1 MKKLKLYII
10 IVIYDYLRRYVL
22 KKILSFV
29 ICASLVL
36 SMLLASFSAGAIL
49 YRKGDANR
57 DGAINSKDSYVLKM
71 TFAGIPCE
79 IEEISA
85 DANSD
90 GSVNAMDSYVLK
102 AHIAGQGSVS
112 ELYPEGSRWQGFTVM
127 GTPISEYTVVITNP
141 DNANMVFAAEELSK
155 FVRLGEGGDL
165 TIVSGESDAEKQIIL
180 REDES
185 GEMGTDGFN
194 IKTAGDDLVITAG
207 AMRGTMYA
215 VYEILEDYFGYSFYP
230 YGEYKLD
237 KNLRADVPAGT
248 DDTQIP
254 HVRYRCVCITGFRND
269 YTESTV
275 IKRKLSGCSVQSS
288 MLQAKYGYGI
298 ERVRANAHSFDVFI
312 PADEM
317 AERNIPKRCL
327 SDNKVFELCVENM
340 LELLDER
347 VAAGS
352 VIGKDITEISCSY
365 AADDEP
371 CTCRLCNKVYKEEGN
386 QHSGNLCRFV
396 NKVHAEIVKV
406 YPDIRVIVNAYGN
419 ASVPS
424 LGWHD
429 APGKTALNEG
439 ITLLYCWN
447 GCANHMLG
455 KEGCTEKGNSLG
467 ITNVKSEA
475 DFLAWTEKC
484 SDIYV
489 WYYPTHIYYMLCPE
503 PNFDNLYNDFQWFI
517 NNGANGFYVVG
528 TDGGSFES
536 MDGHLISEMMWDP
549 DMTKAEYD
557 LICAEYLKD
566 HYGYGWT
573 YIREYMDMLIE
584 CGDLMGCVFNDFEL
598 PFDIYSKDYF
608 KANYDKM
615 CDLFDKALAETET
628 NAERFNIEKLSVHMH
643 FLGLSA
649 LYEDRYVNGTDDER
663 AKFADQWRW
672 TYDFINEENMPL
684 TYSSN
689 GISNPF
695 TLDINP
701 LNQAYPDIG
710 DGER

>member
-1 MKKLKLYII
+1 MKKLISVFLCAATLISC
-10 IVIYDYLRRYVL
+10 VA
-22 KKILSFV
+22 LSLP
-29 ICASLVL
+29 ASAL
-36 SMLLASFSAGAIL
+36 L

-57 DGAINSKDSYVLKM
+57 DLDINAKDNFAIKQYIIGMDPGIDFDASDVNEDRDVNGKDVLSIKLHV
-71 TFAGIPCE
+71 AG
-79 IEEISA
+79 SA
-85 DANSD
+85 E
-90 GSVNAMDSYVLK
+90 L
-102 AHIAGQGSVS
+102 S
-112 ELYPEGSRWQGFTVM
+112 ETCPEGIGWEGFTVADI
-127 GTPISEYTVVITNP
+127 PIGEYTVVVTDPENE
-141 DNANMVFAAEELSK
+141 NMIFAASELCK
-155 FVRLGEGGDL
+155 YVGLAGAAEPAVER
-165 TIVSGESDAEKQIIL
+165 GESSAEKQIVL
-180 REDES
+180 RADTT

-194 IKTAGDDLVITAG
+194 IKYYGDDLIITAG
-207 AMRGTMYA
+207 ALRGTMYA
-215 VYEILEDYFGYSFYP
+215 VYEILESYYGYSFYA

-237 KNLRADVPAGT
+237 KAKKTDIPADT

-254 HVRYRCVCITGFRND
+254 RVRYRCVCITGFRNE

-312 PADEM
+312 PLEEIGAT
-317 AERNIPKRCL
+317 KRCL
-327 SDNKVFELCVENM
+327 SVNKTFEVCVKNM
-340 LELLDER
+340 LALLDER
-347 VAAGS
+347 VAAGA
-352 VIGKDITEISCSY
+352 VIGKQITEISCSY

-371 CTCRLCNKVYKEEGN
+371 CLCRLCNKVYKEEGN

-396 NKVHAEIVKV
+396 NKVHAEIVEV
-406 YPDIRVIVNAYGN
+406 YPEIRVILNAYGN

-455 KEGCTEKGNSLG
+455 KEGCTDAGNSLG
-467 ITNVKSEA
+467 VTNKKSEA
-475 DFLAWTEKC
+475 DFLRWTEKC

-503 PNFDNLYNDFQWFI
+503 PNFENLFNDIKWFI
-517 NNGANGFYVVG
+517 ENGANGFYVVG

-536 MDGHLISEMMWDP
+536 MDGQLIADLMWNP

-557 LICAEYLKD
+557 LRMAEYLRD
-566 HYGYGWT
+566 NFGYGWT
-573 YIREYMDMLIE
+573 YIKEYMDMLVE
-584 CGDLMGCVFNDFEL
+584 CGDLKGCVFNDFEL
-598 PFDIYSKDYF
+598 PFDIYSKEYF
-608 KANYDKM
+608 KENYDKM
-615 CDLFDKALAETET
+615 CALFESAAQQAETEE
-628 NAERFNIEKLSVHMH
+628 ERYNLEKLSVHMH

-649 LYEDRYVNGTDDER
+649 LYEDRYVNGTDAER
-663 AKFADQWRW
+663 EAYAAQWKW
-672 TYDFINEENMPL
+672 TYEFINENGMPL
-684 TYSSN
+684 TYDKS
-689 GISNPF
+689 GISAPF

-710 DGER
+710 DGVR

>member
-1 MKKLKLYII
+1 MKKVFSLLLCII
-10 IVIYDYLRRYVL
+10 MVL
-22 KKILSFV
+22 TTIMTAVPS
-29 ICASLVL
+29 S
-36 SMLLASFSAGAIL
+36 AIL
-49 YRKGDANR
+49 YRKGDVNT
-57 DGAINSKDSYVLKM
+57 DGNI
-71 TFAGIPCE
+71 
-79 IEEISA
+79 
-85 DANSD
+85 
-90 GSVNAMDSYVLK
+90 NAMDSYYLRKTLAGSDLKTDPLASDVNSDNNLNSSDSFVLK
-102 AHIAGQGSVS
+102 LHIAGGANIDT
-112 ELYPEGSRWQGFTVM
+112 LYPEGCNWKGFQIM
-127 GTPISEYTVVITNP
+127 GTPIREYSVVISNP
-141 DNANMVFAAEELSK
+141 DNANMVFAAEELLK
-155 FVRLGEGGDL
+155 YVKLGDSSTEL
-165 TIVSGESDAEKQIIL
+165 QLIEGESAVEKQIL
-180 REDES
+180 LLEDES

-194 IKTAGDDLVITAG
+194 IKTVGDDLVITAG
-207 AMRGTMYA
+207 ALRGTMYA
-215 VYEILEDYFGYSFYP
+215 IYEILESYFGYSFYP

-237 KNLRADVPAGT
+237 KYLNTNVPEGT

-312 PADEM
+312 PTEDMQATGL
-317 AERNIPKRCL
+317 AKRCL
-327 SDNKVFELCVENM
+327 SDNRSFEICVENM
-340 LELLDER
+340 LELLDQR

-352 VIGKDITEISCSY
+352 VIGLNITEISCSY
-365 AADDEP
+365 AADDVP
-371 CTCRLCNKVYKEEGN
+371 CTCRNCNKVYKEEGN
-386 QHSGNLCRFV
+386 QHSGLLCRFV
-396 NKVHAEIVKV
+396 NKVHAEIIKS

-419 ASVPS
+419 SADPS
-424 LGWHD
+424 KGWHD

-455 KEGCTEKGNSLG
+455 KEGCSDEGNSLG
-467 ITNVKSEA
+467 VTNKKSEA

-503 PNFDNLYNDFQWFI
+503 PNFENLYNDFQWFI

-536 MDGHLISEMMWDP
+536 MDGQLISDMMWNP
-549 DMTKAEYD
+549 DMTKEEYD
-557 LICAEYLKD
+557 NRTAEYLKD

-573 YIREYMDMLIE
+573 YIREYMDMLVE
-584 CGDLMGCVFNDFEL
+584 CGDLKGCVFNDFEL

-608 KANYDKM
+608 KENYDKM
-615 CDLFDKALAETET
+615 CQLFENAKNQAETDE
-628 NAERFNIEKLSVHMH
+628 EIFNIEKLSVHMH

-649 LYEDRYVNGTDDER
+649 LYEDRYVNGTEAQR
-663 AKFADQWRW
+663 NIYAEQWRW
-672 TYDFINEENMPL
+672 TYDFINAEDMPL
-684 TYSSN
+684 TYDNN
-689 GISNPF
+689 GMDKPF

-701 LNQAYPDIG
+701 LNQAYPEIG

>member
-1 MKKLKLYII
+1 M
-10 IVIYDYLRRYVL
+10 
-22 KKILSFV
+22 KKILSAFL
-29 ICASLVL
+29 CAA
-36 SMLLASFSAGAIL
+36 MLLSCIPFSASAGL
-49 YRKGDANR
+49 YKKGDANR
-57 DGAINSKDSYVLKM
+57 DCDINAKDNFAIKQYIVGAADTIDFDASDINEDR
-71 TFAGIPCE
+71 
-79 IEEISA
+79 
-85 DANSD
+85 
-90 GSVNAMDSYVLK
+90 SVNGKDTLIIKSQVAGAANISK
-102 AHIAGQGSVS
+102 A
-112 ELYPEGSRWQGFTVM
+112 YPDGCGWEGFTVM
-127 GTPISEYTVVITNP
+127 GTPIGDYTVVVTNP
-141 DNANMVFAAEELSK
+141 DNANMVFAAEELAK
-155 FVRLGEGGDL
+155 YVKLGDGITDL
-165 TIVSGESDAEKQIIL
+165 SIVNGSSDKDKLIVL

-194 IKTAGDDLVITAG
+194 IKTEGDDLIITAG

-215 VYEILEDYFGYSFYP
+215 VYELLEAYYGYSFYA
-230 YGEYKLD
+230 YGEYYF
-237 KNLRADVPAGT
+237 KNGKKT
-248 DDTQIP
+248 DIPGNIDITQIP
-254 HVRYRCVCITGFRND
+254 RVRYRCVCITGFRNE

-312 PADEM
+312 PLDEIG
-317 AERNIPKRCL
+317 ANKRCL
-327 SDNKVFELCVENM
+327 SINKTFEVCVKNM
-340 LELLDER
+340 LKLLDER
-347 VAAGS
+347 CAAGS
-352 VIGKDITEISCSY
+352 VIGRDITEISCSY

-371 CTCRLCNKVYKEEGN
+371 CLCRLCKQVYKEEGN

-396 NKVHAEIVKV
+396 NKVHAEIIKE

-419 ASVPS
+419 ASNPS

-455 KEGCTEKGNSLG
+455 KEGCTDAGNSLG
-467 ITNVKSEA
+467 VTNKKSEA

-503 PNFDNLYNDFQWFI
+503 PNFENLYNDFKWFI
-517 NNGANGFYVVG
+517 DNGANGFYVVG

-536 MDGHLISEMMWDP
+536 MDGQVIADLMWDP
-549 DMTKAEYD
+549 DMTKEEYD
-557 LICAEYLKD
+557 LKIATYLCD
-566 HYGYGWT
+566 NYGYGWV
-573 YIREYMDMLIE
+573 YIKEYMDMLVE
-584 CGDLMGCVFNDFEL
+584 CGDLKGCVFNDFEL

-608 KANYDKM
+608 KTNYDRM
-615 CDLFDKALAETET
+615 CELFKKAYAQTE
-628 NAERFNIEKLSVHMH
+628 NDDQRSKLDKLSVHMH

-649 LYEDRYVNGTDDER
+649 LYEDRYVNGTGEQKE
-663 AKFADQWRW
+663 AYSEQWRW
-672 TYDFINEENMPL
+672 TYNYINDHDMPL
-684 TYSSN
+684 TYNTN
-689 GISNPF
+689 GIDTEF
-695 TLDINP
+695 TLEINP

>member
-1 MKKLKLYII
+1 MKRYIS
-10 IVIYDYLRRYVL
+10 VL
-22 KKILSFV
+22 L
-29 ICASLVL
+29 CLV
-36 SMLLASFSAGAIL
+36 MLLGCIAFAPSSAATML
-49 YRKGDANR
+49 YRKGDINH
-57 DGAINSKDSYVLKM
+57 DGAINAMDSFMLK
-71 TFAGIPCE
+71 AGIVGSSLE
-79 IEEISA
+79 LDTLAA
-85 DANSD
+85 DTNSD
-90 GSVNAMDSYVLK
+90 GAVNSMDSYAMKL
-102 AHIAGQGSVS
+102 HLAGSAAIDT
-112 ELYPEGSRWQGFTVM
+112 LYPEGCGWKGFTVM
-127 GTPISEYTVVITNP
+127 DAPIEEYTVVVTNP
-141 DNANMVFAAEELSK
+141 DNANMEFAAEELAK
-155 FVRLGEGGDL
+155 YVRLGGKNGPL
-165 TIVSGESDAEKQIIL
+165 TIEYGESTAEKQIVL
-180 REDES
+180 CEDTT

-194 IKTAGDDLVITAG
+194 IKTVGDDLIITAG

-215 VYEILEDYFGYSFYP
+215 VYEILESYFGYSFYP

-237 KNLRADVPAGT
+237 KNLKANVPEGV
-248 DDTQIP
+248 DNTQIP
-254 HVRYRCVCITGFRND
+254 TVRYRCVCITGFRNE

-312 PADEM
+312 PTEDMQKEGLA
-317 AERNIPKRCL
+317 KRCL
-327 SDNKVFELCVENM
+327 SDNRSFEICVENM
-340 LELLDER
+340 LELLDQR
-347 VAAGS
+347 TAAGA
-352 VIGKDITEISCSY
+352 VIGREITEISCSY
-365 AADDEP
+365 AADDVP
-371 CTCRLCNKVYKEEGN
+371 CTCRNCNKVYKEEGN
-386 QHSGNLCRFV
+386 QHSGLLCRFV
-396 NKVHAEIVKV
+396 NKVHAEIIKA

-419 ASVPS
+419 SSEPTK
-424 LGWHD
+424 GWHD

-455 KEGCTEKGNSLG
+455 HEGCTDAGNSLG
-467 ITNVKSEA
+467 VTNKKSEA

-503 PNFDNLYNDFQWFI
+503 PNFENLYNDFQWFI

-536 MDGHLISEMMWDP
+536 MDGQLIADMMWNP
-549 DMTKAEYD
+549 DMTKEEYD
-557 LICAEYLKD
+557 LRTAEYLKD
-566 HYGYGWT
+566 NYGYGWT
-573 YIREYMDMLIE
+573 YIKEYMDMLVE
-584 CGDLMGCVFNDFEL
+584 CGDLKGCVFNDFEL

-615 CDLFDKALAETET
+615 CSLFD
-628 NAERFNIEKLSVHMH
+628 NAKKQADTPEELYNLEKLSVHMH

-649 LYEDRYVNGTDDER
+649 LYEDRYVNGTEAQR
-663 AKFADQWRW
+663 AAYAEQWRW
-672 TYDFINEENMPL
+672 TYDFINENDMPL

-689 GISNPF
+689 GIKSAF

-701 LNQAYPDIG
+701 LNQAYPEIG

>member
-1 MKKLKLYII
+1 MALKRSISLLLCII
-10 IVIYDYLRRYVL
+10 MVMSVIAFAPE
-22 KKILSFV
+22 S
-29 ICASLVL
+29 S
-36 SMLLASFSAGAIL
+36 AIL
-49 YRKGDANR
+49 YRKGDIDHNTA
-57 DGAINSKDSYVLKM
+57 
-71 TFAGIPCE
+71 
-79 IEEISA
+79 
-85 DANSD
+85 
-90 GSVNAMDSYVLK
+90 VNAMDAFHLK
-102 AHIAGQGSVS
+102 MYLSGTGASIDMTSGDATGDGDVNSKDAFALKLHLAGAGKLDLV
-112 ELYPEGSRWQGFTVM
+112 YPEGSSWKGFTVM
-127 GTPISEYTVVITNP
+127 DTPIAEYTIVVSDPENE
-141 DNANMVFAAEELSK
+141 NMVFAAEELRK
-155 FVRLGEGGDL
+155 YVKLGDNTTEL
-165 TIVSGESDAEKQIIL
+165 NIVYSESSVEKQIL
-180 REDES
+180 LKTDTT
-185 GEMGTDGFN
+185 GEMATDGFN
-194 IKTAGDDLVITAG
+194 IKTVGDDVIITAG

-215 VYEILEDYFGYSFYP
+215 VYEILEGYFGYSFYP

-237 KNLRADVPAGT
+237 KNLKTDIPADT

-254 HVRYRCVCITGFRND
+254 RVRYRCVCITGFRNE

-312 PADEM
+312 PEEDM
-317 AERNIPKRCL
+317 AANNVTKRCL
-327 SDNKVFELCVENM
+327 SNEKVFNICVENM
-340 LELLDER
+340 IELLDQR
-347 VAAGS
+347 VAAGA

-371 CTCRLCNKVYKEEGN
+371 CSCRLCNVVYREEGK

-396 NKVHAEIVKV
+396 NRVHAEIIKV

-429 APGKTALNEG
+429 APGKTSLNEG

-455 KEGCTEKGNSLG
+455 KEGCSDIGNSLG
-467 ITNVKSEA
+467 VTNKKSEA
-475 DFLAWTEKC
+475 DFLAWTKKC

-536 MDGHLISEMMWDP
+536 MDGQLISDMMWNP
-549 DMTKAEYD
+549 DMTKEEYD
-557 LICAEYLKD
+557 TRIAEYLKD
-566 HYGYGWT
+566 HYGYGWI

-615 CDLFDKALAETET
+615 CELFDKALNQADTDE
-628 NAERFNIEKLSVHMH
+628 ERFNIEKLSVHMH

-649 LYEDRYVNGTDDER
+649 LYEDRYVNGTE
-663 AKFADQWRW
+663 AQKNIYAEQWRW
-672 TYDFINEENMPL
+672 TYDFINAENMPL
-684 TYSSN
+684 TYDNN
-689 GISNPF
+689 GMDKPF

>member
-1 MKKLKLYII
+1 LKRLFS
-10 IVIYDYLRRYVL
+10 VL
-22 KKILSFV
+22 L
-29 ICASLVL
+29 CAVL
-36 SMLLASFSAGAIL
+36 LIGAALPVSATML
-49 YRKGDANR
+49 YRKGDINHDGTINAADSYYLRMGIAGNASSNDPIASDVNSDGVANS
-57 DGAINSKDSYVLKM
+57 ADSYVMKLH
-71 TFAGIPCE
+71 
-79 IEEISA
+79 
-85 DANSD
+85 
-90 GSVNAMDSYVLK
+90 L
-102 AHIAGQGSVS
+102 AGQTSIS
-112 ELYPEGSRWQGFTVM
+112 LNYPEGCGWKGFFVM
-127 GTPISEYTVVITNP
+127 GTPIEEYTVVVTDP
-141 DNANMVFAAEELSK
+141 DNANMVFAAEELAK
-155 FVRLGEGGDL
+155 YVKLGDGMTEL
-165 TIVSGESDAEKQIIL
+165 SIVNGECTAEKQIVL
-180 REDES
+180 RADES

-194 IKTAGDDLVITAG
+194 IKTDGNDLIITAG

-215 VYEILEDYFGYSFYP
+215 VYELLESYYGYSFYP

-237 KNLRADVPAGT
+237 KNITADVPEGI
-248 DDTQIP
+248 DNTQIP
-254 HVRYRCVCITGFRND
+254 NVRYRCVCITGFRNE

-312 PADEM
+312 PEDDMKAQG
-317 AERNIPKRCL
+317 ISKRCL
-327 SDNKVFELCVENM
+327 SDNRCFEICVENM
-340 LELLDER
+340 LELLDTR

-371 CTCRLCNKVYKEEGN
+371 CTCRSCNKVYKEEGN

-396 NKVHAEIVKV
+396 NKVHAEIIKY

-419 ASVPS
+419 SANPS

-455 KEGCTEKGNSLG
+455 KEGCTDSGNSLG
-467 ITNVKSEA
+467 VTNKKAEA

-517 NNGANGFYVVG
+517 NNGANGFYIQG

-536 MDGHLISEMMWDP
+536 MDGQLISEMMWNP
-549 DMTKAEYD
+549 DITKEEYD
-557 LICAEYLKD
+557 LLTVSYLKD

-584 CGDLMGCVFNDFEL
+584 CGDLKGCVFNDFEL

-608 KANYDKM
+608 KENYDRM
-615 CDLFDKALAETET
+615 CELFESAKNQADTDAELY
-628 NAERFNIEKLSVHMH
+628 NLEKLSVHMH

-649 LYEDRYVNGTDDER
+649 LYEDRYVNGTDAER
-663 AKFADQWRW
+663 EAYADQWKW
-672 TYDFINEENMPL
+672 TYNFINDNDMPL
-684 TYSSN
+684 TYNSN
-689 GISNPF
+689 GIKSAF

>member
-1 MKKLKLYII
+1 MKRFISLLLCVII
-10 IVIYDYLRRYVL
+10 A
-22 KKILSFV
+22 
-29 ICASLVL
+29 ASSLIFAL
-36 SMLLASFSAGAIL
+36 PSSAML
-49 YRKGDANR
+49 YRKGDINH
-57 DGAINSKDSYVLKM
+57 DGTINAMDSYFLK
-71 TFAGIPCE
+71 TSIAGTAVGTDE
-79 IEEISA
+79 LAS
-85 DANSD
+85 DTNSD
-90 GSVNAMDSYVLK
+90 GSVNSMDSYVMKL
-102 AHIAGQGSVS
+102 HLAGLGDIDV
-112 ELYPEGSRWQGFTVM
+112 LYPEGCGWQGFTVM
-127 GTPISEYTVVITNP
+127 GTPISEYTVVVTNP

-155 FVRLGEGGDL
+155 YVRLGDGTTVL
-165 TIVSGESDAEKQIIL
+165 NIANGESDAEKQIIL
-180 REDES
+180 SEDTS
-185 GEMGTDGFN
+185 GDMGTDGFN
-194 IKTAGDDLVITAG
+194 IRTEDDDVIITAG
-207 AMRGTMYA
+207 AKRGTMYA
-215 VYEILEDYFGYSFYP
+215 VYEILETYFGYSFYA

-237 KNLRADVPAGT
+237 KNLKCDIPEGI
-248 DDTQIP
+248 DNTQIP
-254 HVRYRCVCITGFRND
+254 HVRYRCVCITGFRNE

-288 MLQAKYGYGI
+288 MLKAKYGYGI

-312 PADEM
+312 PEEDMKAQGLS
-317 AERNIPKRCL
+317 KRCL
-327 SDNKVFELCVENM
+327 SDSRSFEICVENM

-347 VAAGS
+347 TAAGA
-352 VIGKDITEISCSY
+352 VIGNEITEISCSY

-371 CTCRLCNKVYKEEGN
+371 CTCRNCNKVYREEGN
-386 QHSGNLCRFV
+386 QHSGLLCRFV
-396 NKVHAEIVKV
+396 NKVHAEIIKE

-419 ASVPS
+419 SADPS
-424 LGWHD
+424 KGWHD
-429 APGKTALNEG
+429 APGKTSLNEG

-455 KEGCTEKGNSLG
+455 KEGCSDAGNSLG
-467 ITNVKSEA
+467 VTNKKSEA

-536 MDGHLISEMMWDP
+536 MDGQLIADMMWNP
-549 DMTKAEYD
+549 DMTKEEYD
-557 LICAEYLKD
+557 LRTAEYLKD
-566 HYGYGWT
+566 NYGYGWT

-584 CGDLMGCVFNDFEL
+584 CGDLKGCVFNDFEL

-608 KANYDKM
+608 KDNYDKM
-615 CDLFDKALAETET
+615 CDLFDKAMEETDSDE
-628 NAERFNIEKLSVHMH
+628 ERYNLEKLSVHMH

-649 LYEDRYVNGTDDER
+649 LYEDRYVNGTEAQR
-663 AKFADQWRW
+663 EAYAAQWEW
-672 TYDFINEENMPL
+672 TYNFINDNDMPL
-684 TYSSN
+684 TYSTN
-689 GISNPF
+689 GIDSPF

>member
-1 MKKLKLYII
+1 MKKII
-10 IVIYDYLRRYVL
+10 SF
-22 KKILSFV
+22 ILC
-29 ICASLVL
+29 IA
-36 SMLLASFSAGAIL
+36 LAVSAFAFAVPSSAIL
-49 YRKGDANR
+49 YKKGDIDNN
-57 DGAINSKDSYVLKM
+57 GTINAIDSYYL
-71 TFAGIPCE
+71 TTY
-79 IEEISA
+79 ISGMNTPSELVYA
-85 DANSD
+85 DTTSD
-90 GSVNAMDSYVLK
+90 GKLSAQDSYIMKL
-102 AHIAGQGSVS
+102 HLSGAGNIDT
-112 ELYPEGSRWQGFTVM
+112 LYPEGRGWGGFTVM
-127 GTPISEYTVVITNP
+127 GTPIADYTVVVTDP
-141 DNANMVFAAEELSK
+141 DNANMVFAAEELAK
-155 FVRLGEGGDL
+155 YVRLGDGFTALNIE
-165 TIVSGESDAEKQIIL
+165 TGESTAEKQIL
-180 REDES
+180 LKADTT

-194 IKTAGDDLVITAG
+194 IKTVGDDLVITAG

-215 VYEILEDYFGYSFYP
+215 VYEILEAYYGYSFYP

-237 KNLRADVPAGT
+237 KYLTADIPEGT

-254 HVRYRCVCITGFRND
+254 HVRYRCVCITGFRNE

-312 PADEM
+312 PTDELVE
-317 AERNIPKRCL
+317 ATDSTKRCL
-327 SDNKVFELCVENM
+327 SKEVTFEICVKNM
-340 LELLDER
+340 IALLDER
-347 VAAGS
+347 VAAGA

-371 CTCRLCNKVYKEEGN
+371 CTCRNCNKVYREEGN
-386 QHSGNLCRFV
+386 QHSGLLCRFV
-396 NKVHAEIVKV
+396 NKVHAEIIKV
-406 YPDIRVIVNAYGN
+406 YPEIRVIVNAYGN
-419 ASVPS
+419 ASNPS

-455 KEGCTEKGNSLG
+455 MEGCTDTGNSLG
-467 ITNVKSEA
+467 VTNKKSEA

-536 MDGHLISEMMWDP
+536 MDGQLIADMMWNP
-549 DMTKAEYD
+549 DMTKEEYD
-557 LICAEYLKD
+557 LRCAEYLKD
-566 HYGYGWT
+566 HYGYGWF

-584 CGDLMGCVFNDFEL
+584 CGDLKGCVFNDFEL

-608 KANYDKM
+608 AENYDKM
-615 CDLFDKALAETET
+615 CELFKNATALAETDEEIY
-628 NAERFNIEKLSVHMH
+628 NLEKLSVHMH

-649 LYEDRYVNGTDDER
+649 LYEDRYVNGSDGQR
-663 AKFADQWRW
+663 AEYAKQWRW
-672 TYDFINEENMPL
+672 TYDFINENDMPIV
-684 TYSSN
+684 YNAN
-689 GISNPF
+689 GISSSF